1 MTSQFSNDFDEY
13 NFGEANASIGA
24 PLATL

>member
-13 NFGEANASIGA
+13 DFGEADASIGA
-24 PLATL
+24 SPATL